1 MKWGGIRV
9 ERQQYHRGVV
19 TAREIPGGPQL
30 FYPLQPARKSGEVC
44 TRAGGVLG
52 GWRGDGRG
60 REKGA
65 DTKESSVGVIPKLC

>member
-1 MKWGGIRV
+1 MKGSSITG
-9 ERQQYHRGVV
+9 GVV
-19 TAREIPGGPQL
+19 TAREISGGPPL
-30 FYPLQPARKSGEVC
+30 YYPLQPARESGEVY
-44 TRAGGVLG
+44 TRTGGVPG